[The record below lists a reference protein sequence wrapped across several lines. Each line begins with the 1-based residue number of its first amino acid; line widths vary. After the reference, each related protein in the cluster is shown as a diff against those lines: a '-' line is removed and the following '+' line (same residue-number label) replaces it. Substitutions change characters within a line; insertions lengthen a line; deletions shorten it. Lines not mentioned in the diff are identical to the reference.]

1 MNLFISYLW
10 RDPQIFFAV
19 AIIVVFSVCCHEFI
33 HAFTALRLGDD
44 TAAARGHLTLNPF
57 KQMGAFSL
65 VLLALFGLAWGQV
78 PVNPSNLKG
87 KHAYSIVSVS
97 GPLTNLVLSQF
108 FMLLCFAVA
117 ALHID
122 NRFALVMLCY
132 GSALNLMLFIL
143 NMMPIPGLDGWGI
156 LVDFYPQLLLK
167 GSEAVKGTYFVVIA
181 LFFVFFGRIFSLC
194 HGIVLF
200 ELEMLAGLF
209 QI

>member
-1 MNLFISYLW
+1 LFSNPVL
-10 RDPQIFFAV
+10 FFAV
-19 AIIVVFSVCCHEFI
+19 IIAVGFSVCVHEFF
-33 HAFTALRLGDD
+33 HAYVALKCGDS
-44 TAAARGHLTLNPF
+44 TAADAGHLTLNPL
-57 KQMGAFSL
+57 KQMGVFSL

-97 GPLTNLVLSQF
+97 GPLTNLFLSQF
-108 FMLLCFAVA
+108 FMLLCFTVA

-132 GSALNLMLFIL
+132 GAALNLMLFIL

-167 GSEAVKGTYFVVIA
+167 SSEAVKGTYFVVIA

-200 ELEMLAGLF
+200 ELELLARLF
-209 QI
+209 RI